1 MIIEVPITDIM
12 IRNAQEKSID
22 QGVLR
27 LSFEK
32 GTKNFIGYIG
42 EEIVKSYLQCDSCNT
57 YEYDMVYNGKRI
69 EVKSKQRSVPPQ
81 PHYECSIVSYSV
93 KNQHPDYYVF
103 TSISQLSGIWKGWI
117 LGYCSQSYYMNMA
130 VFLKKGQLDPSNGYT
145 VRNDCY
151 NVPISELYDINLLI

>member
-42 EEIVKSYLQCDSCNT
+42 EEIAQ
-57 YEYDMVYNGKRI
+57 
-69 EVKSKQRSVPPQ
+69 
-81 PHYECSIVSYSV
+81 SYSS
-93 KNQHPDYYVF
+93 F
-103 TSISQLSGIWKGWI
+103 
-117 LGYCSQSYYMNMA
+117 
-130 VFLKKGQLDPSNGYT
+130 F
-145 VRNDCY
+145 
-151 NVPISELYDINLLI
+151 